1 MAGLRAFLS
10 RARSLFRRR
19 RLDAALDE
27 ELRAHL
33 AMLEDG
39 YVRAGMT
46 PEEARRRAR
55 LRLGG
60 VEQTKENVADQRGF
74 PFVDQLIQDL
84 RLALKTLRRSPGFVV
99 IAVVVLALGF
109 AITGAVFSTVNG
121 LLSSRAAVPH
131 AERLV
136 YVSPTANGAVT
147 ERYFKEA
154 AYTRLFERKL
164 RTVRDL
170 FAMAPIHALLSVNND
185 AVRVVGEA
193 VTGSYFRALGVAPL
207 LGRELLPDDDR
218 AGSGDPVVL
227 GEGAWRRLF
236 AADPGVIGR
245 PVHLSGRLL
254 TIVGVM
260 PASVRGFNM
269 PTVMAADFWAP
280 IASLRPLV
288 APKGQAVWG
297 QVYGRL
303 AEGAPFRQAEA
314 EMRVA
319 GSRFDPDDAEA
330 GLALLPVERGVT
342 GSAARLTMGAIG
354 TGLVALSSLV
364 LLIACANLANL
375 LLARSVSR
383 SSEVAIRMALGAS
396 PSRIL
401 RLQLLETGTVTAL
414 GGAAGF
420 AIVIWVSRLL
430 GRFSIADSR
439 GIPISGALLLD
450 ARVLA
455 FFFVLVGLASVAIG
469 ILPAM
474 RAIRIDPVQVLASSG
489 SRGRATGRFERM
501 RTLLVASQVAASTIL
516 LVVAGLFVQ
525 SALRASNY
533 DAALDTRHL
542 AIGHFSWSEP
552 QLDEQRARR
561 LREVLLAT
569 AQAIPGI
576 RDAALSTGLPA
587 GGGGEMV
594 AIEAEDW
601 HFGHSQFGPPCR
613 CVSVSPGF
621 FATAGPL
628 HVRGRDFTAA
638 DTASSR
644 GVVIVNE
651 VAASRLWP
659 QGDPVGRR
667 LRIRKEGARDVIGV
681 VPDTERTATAA
692 AERCYAFVP
701 MEQRYRPQFVLAVKG
716 TGSAESLLGPLAAS
730 VARAVPDAAMFDVTT
745 AEAQLNRGGESLR
758 AVALAL
764 VVLGVLG
771 LTIAVVGLYGVMTY
785 VVGLRRAEFGI
796 RKVLGAT
803 DAQIIRLVVR
813 DACRMLLLGIGA
825 ALPIAYAV
833 SVLVARAL
841 VGVTSHDATTYLFV
855 HVCLVAVGAV
865 AAWWPAR
872 RAARA
877 EPVVALKDL

>member
-1 MAGLRAFLS
+1 MLHAILFRL
-10 RARSLFRRR
+10 RSLLQRRR
-19 RLDAALDE
+19 VARELDAE
-27 ELRAHL
+27 MQFHL
-33 AMLEDG
+33 AMEIQRRVG
-39 YVRAGMT
+39 EGQSRAKA
-46 PEEARRRAR
+46 ERAARIAF
-55 LRLGG
+55 GG
-60 VEQTKENVADQRGF
+60 IEQTKEAVRDVRAF
-74 PFVDQLIQDL
+74 WIEDL
-84 RLALKTLRRSPGFVV
+84 SDDIVLGLRTMRRSPGFLL
-99 IAVVVLALGF
+99 IAVIVLALGF

-136 YVSPTANGAVT
+136 YVSPTQNGAVT
-147 ERYFKEA
+147 EHYFKEA

-170 FAMAPIHALLSVNND
+170 FAMAPFHALLSVNNE

-193 VTGSYFRALGVAPL
+193 VTGSYFRAVGVAPL

-245 PVHLSGRLL
+245 PVRLSGRLF

-260 PASVRGFNM
+260 PAAVRGFNT

-280 IASLRPLV
+280 IAALRPLL
-288 APKGQAVWG
+288 APEGQAVWG

-303 AEGAPFRQAEA
+303 AEGASFRQAEA

-319 GSRFDPDDAEA
+319 GSRFDPVDAEA

-342 GSAARLTMGAIG
+342 GSAYRLTMGAIG

-375 LLARSVSR
+375 LLARSASR

-401 RLQLLETGTVTAL
+401 RLQFLETGTVTAL

-420 AIVIWVSRLL
+420 VIVIWVSRLL
-430 GRFSIADSR
+430 GRFPIADSR
-439 GIPISGALLLD
+439 GIPITGALLLD

-455 FFFVLVGLASVAIG
+455 FFLVLIGAAAVAIG
-469 ILPAM
+469 LLPAM
-474 RAIRIDPVQVLASSG
+474 RAIRIDPVQILASSG
-489 SRGRATGRFERM
+489 SRGRTTGRFERM
-501 RTLLVASQVAASTIL
+501 RTLLVTSQVAASTIL
-516 LVVAGLFVQ
+516 LIVAGLFVR
-525 SALRASNY
+525 SAMHASHY
-533 DAALDTRHL
+533 DAALDMRHL
-542 AIGHFSWSEP
+542 AIGHFSVSALQW
-552 QLDEQRARR
+552 DEQRGRR
-561 LREVLLAT
+561 LHEALLA
-569 AQAIPGI
+569 AARAMPGI
-576 RDAALSTGLPA
+576 RGAALSTGLPA
-587 GGGGEMV
+587 GGGGELV

-601 HFGHSQFGPPCR
+601 HLGRSQYGPPCR
-613 CVSVSPGF
+613 CLSVSPGF
-621 FATAGPL
+621 FDAVGPL
-628 HVRGRDFTAA
+628 HVRGRDFTAG
-638 DTASSR
+638 DTASGR
-644 GVVIVNE
+644 KVVIVNE

-659 QGDPVGRR
+659 GRDPIGRR
-667 LRIRKEGARDVIGV
+667 LRIRKEDARDVIGV
-681 VPDTERTATAA
+681 VPETERTAADT
-692 AERCYAFVP
+692 AERCYVFAP
-701 MEQRYRPQFVLAVKG
+701 MEQRYQPQFVLAVKG
-716 TGSAESLLGPLAAS
+716 TGAAESLLAPLAAT
-730 VARAVPDAAMFDVTT
+730 VARAVPDAAMFDVKT
-745 AEAQLNRGGESLR
+745 AEAHLNRGGGSLR

-803 DAQIIRLVVR
+803 EAQIYGLVVR
-813 DACRMLLLGIGA
+813 DACRMLLIGILA
-825 ALPIAYAV
+825 ALPMAYVV

-841 VGVTSHDATTYLFV
+841 VGVTSHDATTYVFV
-855 HVCLVAVGAV
+855 PACLVVVGV
-865 AAWWPAR
+865 FAAWWPAR
-872 RAARA
+872 RAARV
-877 EPVVALKDL
+877 EPVVALKEL